1 MKSIGII
8 LIVIMSAMTG
18 AAMAD
23 RLSGRYALL
32 CEIDRFVG
40 KAAALIRQT
49 ASPLEDIICAA
60 AEDKRLGRL
69 SFLADINRQL
79 DGGRTDIRGAWKD
92 CLENAPPEY
101 IQSEEKALL
110 EELGEMLGSTDV
122 QGQLEGLSAKREALR
137 ELIAEADRERREK
150 GKLYRMLGVTA
161 GLFAA
166 VILI

>member
-1 MKSIGII
+1 MKNIGII

-23 RLSGRYALL
+23 RLSGRCAVL
-32 CEIDRFVG
+32 CEIDRFIG
-40 KAAALIRQT
+40 RAAAMIRQT
-49 ASPLEDIICAA
+49 ASPLEDIIRAA

-69 SFLADINRQL
+69 SFLSDINSEL
-79 DGGRTDIRGAWKD
+79 DSGSLNIREVWRN
-92 CLENAPPEY
+92 CLENSPPEY
-101 IQSEEKALL
+101 IREEEKAIL
-110 EELGEMLGSTDV
+110 EELGETLGSTDV
-122 QGQLEGLSAKREALR
+122 QGQLDGLSAQRNTLR

-150 GKLYRMLGVTA
+150 GKLYRMLGVTS